1 MLYPSS
7 TPIEQ
12 LQAIS
17 AYLKSNNNYSRRPV
31 QEIRAAAVEASRQ
44 LPLLEGVKVEP
55 VEAET
60 FSGEWV
66 RAEGKSLLSEG
77 QLQPTENKVILYFH
91 GGGFVSGNC
100 EIYRDLAARLSEAA
114 GGITVL
120 TVEYRLAPEF
130 CYPAANEDCLAAY
143 HWLLERGV
151 HAGNIIVCGDSV
163 GATLALMTLIT
174 LREQGDGLPAGV
186 CLLSPHADLVQ
197 LDGESYDSRAGTDPT
212 GSRAANQRMI
222 VEYMGDF
229 GGAWPAILS
238 PLRLDLRGLPPLL
251 IQAGDHEVL
260 LSDAERLAE
269 QARAADITVELQ
281 IWGNMW
287 CAFQLMAAML
297 PEAQQAIGNIGSF
310 IKRVLQLEGR
320 QD

>member
-12 LQAIS
+12 LQAIT
-17 AYLKSNNNYSRRPV
+17 AYLKSNNSYSRRPV
-31 QEIRAAAVEASRQ
+31 QEIRAAALEASRQ

-55 VEAET
+55 VEVET

-66 RAEGKSLLSEG
+66 RAEGKSLQGEG
-77 QLQPTENKVILYFH
+77 QSQHLENKVILYYH
-91 GGGFVSGNC
+91 GGGFVSGSC
-100 EIYRDLAARLSEAA
+100 EIYRDLAARISEAA
-114 GGITVL
+114 GGIAVF

-130 CYPAANEDCLAAY
+130 CFPAANEDCLAAY

-151 HAGNIIVCGDSV
+151 HAGNIIVCGESV

-174 LREQGDGLPAGV
+174 LRDQGDKLPAGA
-186 CLLSPHADLVQ
+186 CLLSPHADLIH

-212 GSRAANQRMI
+212 GSREANQRMI
-222 VEYMGDF
+222 EEFMGDY

-238 PLRLDLRGLPPLL
+238 PLRMDLRGLPPLL

-269 QARAADITVELQ
+269 QAKAAGITIELQ
-281 IWGNMW
+281 IWKNMW

>member
-17 AYLKSNNNYSRRPV
+17 AYLKSNNNYSGRTV
-31 QEIRAAAVEASRQ
+31 QEIRAAAAEASRQ
-44 LPLLEGVKVEP
+44 IPLLEGVKVEP
-55 VEAET
+55 VGTET

-66 RAEGKSLLSEG
+66 RAQGESRQCAGHP
-77 QLQPTENKVILYFH
+77 QPADNKVILYFH
-91 GGGFVSGNC
+91 GGGFVSGSC
-100 EIYRDLAARLSEAA
+100 EIYRDLASRLSQAA
-114 GGITVL
+114 GGIAVL

-143 HWLLERGV
+143 HWLLERGI
-151 HAGNIIVCGDSV
+151 HAGNIIVCGDSA

-174 LREQGDGLPAGV
+174 LREQGDKLPAGA
-186 CLLSPHADLVQ
+186 CLLSPHADLVH
-197 LDGESYDSRAGTDPT
+197 LDGESYDSRAGVDPT
-212 GSRAANQRMI
+212 GSRNANQRMLE
-222 VEYMGDF
+222 EYMGDF
-229 GGAWPAILS
+229 GGTWPAILS
-238 PLRLDLRGLPPLL
+238 PLRMDLRDLPPLF

-269 QARAADITVELQ
+269 QARAAGNTVELQ
-281 IWGNMW
+281 IWENMW
-287 CAFQLMAAML
+287 CVFQLMAAML

-310 IKRVLQLEGR
+310 IKRVLQLECR

>member
-12 LQAIS
+12 LQAIT
-17 AYLKSNNNYSRRPV
+17 AYLKSNNNYSKRSV
-31 QEIRAAAVEASRQ
+31 QDIRAAALESSRQ
-44 LPLLEGVKVEP
+44 LPLLEGVNVEP

-66 RAEGKSLLSEG
+66 RADGESLQCTG
-77 QLQPTENKVILYFH
+77 HPQPADNKVILYFH
-91 GGGFVSGNC
+91 GGGFVSDSS

-151 HAGNIIVCGDSV
+151 HAGNIILCGDSI

-174 LREQGDGLPAGV
+174 LREQGDRLLLLPAFY
-186 CLLSPHADLVQ
+186 LPMPILFIW
-197 LDGESYDSRAGTDPT
+197 T
-212 GSRAANQRMI
+212 GSLMTAVRERTRQEAGKRI
-222 VEYMGDF
+222 R
-229 GGAWPAILS
+229 
-238 PLRLDLRGLPPLL
+238 RLFWNIWGTLAVRGLRYC
-251 IQAGDHEVL
+251 H
-260 LSDAERLAE
+260 R
-269 QARAADITVELQ
+269 
-281 IWGNMW
+281 
-287 CAFQLMAAML
+287 
-297 PEAQQAIGNIGSF
+297 
-310 IKRVLQLEGR
+310 
-320 QD
+320 